1 MYRNTWN
8 IHIHIYNYI
17 YILYI
22 YILNYQAFPEVVH
35 FQDTQ
40 TKQPW
45 NVHILMHPTKCSKL
59 IDPLWHLLTISLDPF
74 NPLSILHLPSG
85 WSPFWKAPSPTPEAL
100 PPMACDSTNLHRRRW
115 KNVKAKEPCRVWG
128 LNSAALVHYVDRSWH
143 MQHMHEV
150 AWTLKKR
157 NCLRHLWNSFWRW
170 LTPSHKTN
178 PTRVQVAKIAT
189 LAPAMVFQL
198 ACTRRAWL
206 GQKPLQTNT
215 LYHIYNM

>member
-1 MYRNTWN
+1 MTSTD
-8 IHIHIYNYI
+8 H
-17 YILYI
+17 
-22 YILNYQAFPEVVH
+22 FPRP
-35 FQDTQ
+35 FQSFE
-40 TKQPW
+40 
-45 NVHILMHPTKCSKL
+45 HPTS
-59 IDPLWHLLTISLDPF
+59 TIRVIAFLEGAKPD
-74 NPLSILHLPSG
+74 SG
-85 WSPFWKAPSPTPEAL
+85 GAASNGLRLYKS
-100 PPMACDSTNLHRRRW
+100 HRRRW

-198 ACTRRAWL
+198 ACARRAWL

>member
-1 MYRNTWN
+1 MTSTDPF
-8 IHIHIYNYI
+8 H
-17 YILYI
+17 
-22 YILNYQAFPEVVH
+22 FPRP
-35 FQDTQ
+35 FQSFE
-40 TKQPW
+40 
-45 NVHILMHPTKCSKL
+45 HPTS
-59 IDPLWHLLTISLDPF
+59 TIRVIAFLEGAKPD
-74 NPLSILHLPSG
+74 SG
-85 WSPFWKAPSPTPEAL
+85 GAASNGLRLYT
-100 PPMACDSTNLHRRRW
+100 TNLTVASEKTW
-115 KNVKAKEPCRVWG
+115 KSKSLAECEGSIQLPWCIM
-128 LNSAALVHYVDRSWH
+128 LTDVDRSWH

-215 LYHIYNM
+215 RYII